1 MGWQGPW
8 CGPAP
13 CTFLWNDSQVQP
25 GPAAHAVQH
34 HRAQPLFCQGQKGTI
49 LGFAGHTVSGS
60 YSALQL
66 DSESSQTGCVN
77 KGVWLCCNKT
87 LFTKTTMRLH
97 ASHAMTGHSRYSTG
111 PVDWNSQGTVC
122 LAFNHGVSAMSPH
135 GLGPLWAPK
144 SLPKESA
151 CNTGDPGFNPW
162 VRKISWRRKWQ
173 PIRYSCLENS
183 MDRGAWRALVHG
195 VARVRHSLA
204 TTTTIVIW
212 VEELTRCKFPLLG
225 CPPVS
230 LSLAFQQI
238 FFQTFVKVDSWI
250 TYALSSNF

>member
-162 VRKISWRRKWQ
+162 VRKIPWRRKWLPTSVFLPGKSHGQ
-173 PIRYSCLENS
+173 RSLEGGLQS
-183 MDRGAWRALVHG
+183 MRSQSW
-195 VARVRHSLA
+195 
-204 TTTTIVIW
+204 TW
-212 VEELTRCKFPLLG
+212 
-225 CPPVS
+225 
-230 LSLAFQQI
+230 LS
-238 FFQTFVKVDSWI
+238 D
-250 TYALSSNF
+250 